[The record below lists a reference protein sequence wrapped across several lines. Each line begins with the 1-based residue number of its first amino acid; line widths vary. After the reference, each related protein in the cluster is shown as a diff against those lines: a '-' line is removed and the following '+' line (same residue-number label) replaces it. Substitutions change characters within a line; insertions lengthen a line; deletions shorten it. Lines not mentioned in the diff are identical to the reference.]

1 MKELHTI
8 FDDPSV
14 SQKLKDKL
22 PYLFQ
27 LAEIDNS
34 RDGKLGMEIGSARE
48 RILIA
53 FLIYKFGD
61 KDIDSDIPITF
72 PETDVMVFNKPL
84 SIKTFSNTT
93 IKGVKLIWT
102 TDQSKIKEFVD
113 TYKPECDMLLVHINW
128 SITGGVY
135 LITKECQNEI
145 LQKCGNQN
153 YFKIPKEGTNSRGV
167 EISDEAIRDC
177 VAHTSTKYIAI
188 DWVRDENVL
197 YNQYERWIEL
207 WKE

>member
-8 FDDPSV
+8 FDDPSI

-34 RDGKLGMEIGSARE
+34 RNGKLGMEIGSARE

-53 FLIYKFGD
+53 FLVYNFGD
-61 KDIDSDIPITF
+61 KDINANIPITS

-84 SIKTFSNTT
+84 SIKTFSNNS

-102 TDQSKIKEFVD
+102 TDQLKIKEFID
-113 TYKPECDMLLVHINW
+113 SYKSECDILLIHINW
-128 SITGGVY
+128 NAVGGIY

-145 LQKCGNQN
+145 FQQCGNKN

-177 VAHTSTKYIAI
+177 VAHTSTKHIAI
-188 DWVRDENVL
+188 DWIRDENLV

-207 WKE
+207 WNE